1 MTPNITEI
9 GNHNLETLGA
19 IQKQFLDTVTKA
31 NQTWM
36 DYASKGAGLTS
47 DLTKVVTNAKS
58 IPEATAAFQEWTTKQ
73 IELITSHTRKVIEE
87 TQDFTQACAK
97 IVGNGK
103 RHASL

>member
-1 MTPNITEI
+1 
-9 GNHNLETLGA
+9 
-19 IQKQFLDTVTKA
+19 
-31 NQTWM
+31 M

-73 IELITSHTRKVIEE
+73 IELITSQARKVIEE

-97 IVGNGK
+97 IASNGK
-103 RHASL
+103 TPT